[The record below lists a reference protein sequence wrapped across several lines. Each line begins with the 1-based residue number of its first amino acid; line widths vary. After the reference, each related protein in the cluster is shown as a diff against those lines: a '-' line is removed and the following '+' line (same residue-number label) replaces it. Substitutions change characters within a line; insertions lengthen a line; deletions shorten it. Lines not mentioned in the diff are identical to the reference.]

1 MLPGPFAKAV
11 REPLPKYKPGYAP
24 CSAAQG
30 RSASPFAGGAML
42 EDCARRREDTGEGA
56 MYGHALVSCMG
67 TEPGGGE
74 REHTAVTSAS
84 ILCVCMSH

>member
-30 RSASPFAGGAML
+30 RSESPFAGGAML
-42 EDCARRREDTGEGA
+42 QD
-56 MYGHALVSCMG
+56 
-67 TEPGGGE
+67 
-74 REHTAVTSAS
+74 AVTSAS
-84 ILCVCMSH
+84 ML